1 MASRRTAPTN
11 QSTTVTDH
19 GPIRVLHVTDPH
31 LFADKAG
38 ELRGTVSYS
47 SLAQVLDHYQK
58 GAWHADLVMA
68 TGDLVQDD
76 TAEAYQHFRRLLESL
91 ELPVACIPGNHDVR
105 PLMQSALSD
114 EPFSYCPDLRI
125 GNWLLASV
133 DSCVD
138 GKAGGHVSEADLER
152 LRAAIAGSDAEHIAV
167 FLHHPPVPMGS
178 RWLDSV
184 GLENAGA
191 MMDQLQGD
199 DRVRL
204 AVFGHVHQAYDASHG
219 GVRLIGTPSTCTQF
233 KPRSTLFA
241 TDDRP
246 PAYRRL
252 TLLPDGRIET
262 ELEWVDED

>member
-1 MASRRTAPTN
+1 MSKRTALTN
-11 QSTTVTDH
+11 QSTIVTDT

-31 LFADKAG
+31 LFADKSG
-38 ELRGTVSYS
+38 KLRGTVSYS
-47 SLAQVLDHYQK
+47 SLERVLGHYRR
-58 GAWHADLVMA
+58 GDWSADLVMA
-68 TGDLVQDD
+68 TGDLIQDD
-76 TAEAYQHFRRLLESL
+76 SAEAYVHFRDLLSGL

-105 PLMQSALSD
+105 PLMREALSD

-138 GKAGGHVSEADLER
+138 GKAGGRIGKQDLDR
-152 LRAAIAGSDAEHIAV
+152 LNDIITGSDADYIAV
-167 FLHHPPVPMGS
+167 FLHHPPVPMDS

-184 GLENAGA
+184 GLENAAALMGL
-191 MMDQLQGD
+191 LQSD
-199 DRVRL
+199 ERVRVT
-204 AVFGHVHQAYDASHG
+204 VFGHVHQAYDAQHD
-219 GVRLIGTPSTCTQF
+219 GVRFIGTPSTCTQF

-241 TDDRP
+241 VDDTA

-252 TLLPDGRIET
+252 LLLPDGQIET